1 MTELGETF
9 FTGAIVG
16 IVLGVVL
23 MIGLMPK
30 DKEN

>member
-1 MTELGETF
+1 MSEFGEAF

-23 MIGLMPK
+23 MYSLVSNK
-30 DKEN
+30 EDK